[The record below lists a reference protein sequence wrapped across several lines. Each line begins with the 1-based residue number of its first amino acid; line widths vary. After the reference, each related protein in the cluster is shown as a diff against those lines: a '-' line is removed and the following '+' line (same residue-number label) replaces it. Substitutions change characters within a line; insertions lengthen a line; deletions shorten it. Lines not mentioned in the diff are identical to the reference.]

1 MIQIKLICFL
11 IFGLIANNY
20 AIEEPQNDEQQAR
33 QTKKFKKGRKALRN
47 KNPELFKQLKNKR
60 KEWKGLSVEE
70 REQARS
76 EWFKQNPEAQ
86 SIKKAN
92 KANGKWRA
100 KMSKFKQ
107 EHPDLYEKFKSE
119 KRKWKNLNKQERRA
133 AKKAFMDANPEVKR
147 VFQGNRKGGNVIAKL
162 KESNPELA
170 NKFSQARESWKTLQP
185 DQRRQA
191 RKQFMRDNPEIR
203 KSLRKFKKNR
213 KKRRNKK
220 GSGDNQEI

>member
-11 IFGLIANNY
+11 IFGLMANNY
-20 AIEEPQNDEQQAR
+20 AIEELQNDEQQVR
-33 QTKKFKKGRKALRN
+33 QTNKFKKGRKALRN

-92 KANGKWRA
+92 KANRKWRD
-100 KMSKFKQ
+100 KMGKLKQ
-107 EHPDLYEKFKSE
+107 DYPELYEKFKSE
-119 KRKWKNLNKQERRA
+119 KRKWKKLNKQERRA
-133 AKKAFMDANPEVKR
+133 AKQAFMNAHPEVKR
-147 VFQGNRKGGNVIAKL
+147 ALKGNKKGGNVIGKL

-213 KKRRNKK
+213 KKRRNKQ
-220 GSGDNQEI
+220 GSDDNQEI

>member
-1 MIQIKLICFL
+1 MIQIKLIYFL
-11 IFGLIANNY
+11 IFGLLANNY
-20 AIEEPQNDEQQAR
+20 AIEERQNDEEQVR

-47 KNPELFKQLKNKR
+47 KNPELFKQLKDKR

-92 KANGKWRA
+92 KANRKWRD
-100 KMSKFKQ
+100 KMGKLKQ
-107 EHPDLYEKFKSE
+107 DHPELYEKFKSQ
-119 KRKWKNLNKQERRA
+119 KSKWKKLNKQERRA
-133 AKKAFMDANPEVKR
+133 ARQAFMKAHPEVKR
-147 VFQGNRKGGNVIAKL
+147 ALQGNKKGDNVIGKL

-170 NKFSQARESWKTLQP
+170 KRFSQARESWKTLQQ

-203 KSLRKFKKNR
+203 KSLQKFKKNR

-220 GSGDNQEI
+220 GSEDNQEI

>member
-11 IFGLIANNY
+11 IFGLMANNY
-20 AIEEPQNDEQQAR
+20 AIEERQNDEQQLR

-86 SIKKAN
+86 SITKSN
-92 KANGKWRA
+92 KAKRNWRA
-100 KMSKFKQ
+100 KIGKLKQ
-107 EHPDLYEKFKSE
+107 DHPELYEKFKSE
-119 KRKWKNLNKQERRA
+119 KSKWKKLSQKERRA
-133 AKKAFMDANPEVKR
+133 AKKAFMKAHPEVKR
-147 VFQGNRKGGNVIAKL
+147 ALQGNNKAGNVIGKL

-213 KKRRNKK
+213 KKRRNKQ
-220 GSGDNQEI
+220 GSEDNQEI

>member
-1 MIQIKLICFL
+1 MIQIKLIYFL
-11 IFGLIANNY
+11 IFGLLANNY
-20 AIEEPQNDEQQAR
+20 AIEERQNDEEQVR

-47 KNPELFKQLKNKR
+47 KNPELFKQLKDKR

-92 KANGKWRA
+92 KANRKWRD
-100 KMSKFKQ
+100 KMGKLKQ
-107 EHPDLYEKFKSE
+107 DHPELYEKFKSQ
-119 KRKWKNLNKQERRA
+119 KSKWKKLSKQERRA
-133 AKKAFMDANPEVKR
+133 ARQAFMKAHPEVKR
-147 VFQGNRKGGNVIAKL
+147 ALQGNKKGDNVMGKL

-170 NKFSQARESWKTLQP
+170 KRFSQARESWKTLQQ

-220 GSGDNQEI
+220 GSEDNQEI

>member
-1 MIQIKLICFL
+1 M
-11 IFGLIANNY
+11 ANNY
-20 AIEEPQNDEQQAR
+20 ATEELQNDEQQAR

-92 KANGKWRA
+92 KANRKWRDR
-100 KMSKFKQ
+100 MGKFKQ
-107 EHPDLYEKFKSE
+107 DYPELYEKFKSE
-119 KRKWKNLNKQERRA
+119 KSKWKKLDKQERKA
-133 AKKAFMDANPEVKR
+133 AKQAFMKAHPEVKR
-147 VFQGNRKGGNVIAKL
+147 ALKGDKKGDNIIGKL

-213 KKRRNKK
+213 KKRRNKQ
-220 GSGDNQEI
+220 GSDDNQEI

>member
-1 MIQIKLICFL
+1 MIQIKLIYFL
-11 IFGLIANNY
+11 IFGLLANNY
-20 AIEEPQNDEQQAR
+20 AIEERQNDEEQVR

-47 KNPELFKQLKNKR
+47 KNPELFKQLKDKR

-92 KANGKWRA
+92 KANRKWRD
-100 KMSKFKQ
+100 KMGKLKQ
-107 EHPDLYEKFKSE
+107 DHPELYEKFKSQ
-119 KRKWKNLNKQERRA
+119 KSKWKKLNKQERRA
-133 AKKAFMDANPEVKR
+133 ARQAFMKAHPEVKR
-147 VFQGNRKGGNVIAKL
+147 ALQGNKKGDNVIGKL

-170 NKFSQARESWKTLQP
+170 KRFSQARESWKTLQP

-220 GSGDNQEI
+220 GSEDNQEI

>member
-1 MIQIKLICFL
+1 MIQIKLIYFL
-11 IFGLIANNY
+11 IFGLLANNY
-20 AIEEPQNDEQQAR
+20 AIEERQNDEEQVR

-47 KNPELFKQLKNKR
+47 KNPELFKQLKDKR

-92 KANGKWRA
+92 KANRKWRD
-100 KMSKFKQ
+100 KMGKLKQ
-107 EHPDLYEKFKSE
+107 DYPELYEKFKSE
-119 KRKWKNLNKQERRA
+119 KSKWKKLNKQERRA
-133 AKKAFMDANPEVKR
+133 ARQAFMKAHPEVKR
-147 VFQGNRKGGNVIAKL
+147 ALQGNKKGDNVIGKL

-170 NKFSQARESWKTLQP
+170 NRFSQARESWKTLQP

-220 GSGDNQEI
+220 GSEDNQEI

>member
-1 MIQIKLICFL
+1 MIQIKLIYFL
-11 IFGLIANNY
+11 IFGLLANNY
-20 AIEEPQNDEQQAR
+20 AIEERQNDEEQVR

-47 KNPELFKQLKNKR
+47 KNPELFKQLKDKR

-92 KANGKWRA
+92 KANRKWRD
-100 KMSKFKQ
+100 KMGKLKQ
-107 EHPDLYEKFKSE
+107 DYPELYEKFKSQ
-119 KRKWKNLNKQERRA
+119 KSKWKKLNKQERRA
-133 AKKAFMDANPEVKR
+133 ARQAFMKAHPEVKR
-147 VFQGNRKGGNVIAKL
+147 ALQGNKKGDNVIGKL

-170 NKFSQARESWKTLQP
+170 NRFSQARESWKTLQP

-220 GSGDNQEI
+220 GSEDNQEI

>member
-1 MIQIKLICFL
+1 MIQIKLIYFL
-11 IFGLIANNY
+11 IFGLLANNY
-20 AIEEPQNDEQQAR
+20 AIEERQNDEEQVR

-47 KNPELFKQLKNKR
+47 KNPELFKQLKDKR

-92 KANGKWRA
+92 KANRKWRD
-100 KMSKFKQ
+100 KMGKLKQ
-107 EHPDLYEKFKSE
+107 DHPELYEKFKSQ
-119 KRKWKNLNKQERRA
+119 KSKWKKLNKQERRA
-133 AKKAFMDANPEVKR
+133 ARQAFMKAHPEVKR
-147 VFQGNRKGGNVIAKL
+147 ALQGNKKGDNVIGKL

-170 NKFSQARESWKTLQP
+170 KRFSQARESWKTLQP

-203 KSLRKFKKNR
+203 KSLQKFKKNR

-220 GSGDNQEI
+220 GSEDNQEI